1 VPRARGLDAPLTA
14 PDPCPP
20 RLPQNLFGNLSLGGQ
35 ACAVQLEFD
44 DGPAGAR
51 FASVRGRRGEREA
64 LRLFAD
70 GDTLAGRVV
79 VTPVPGRRVEHL
91 GVRVQLLGAVELAAE
106 RGAPHEFL
114 SLVRDLAPPGQLTA
128 QASFPFEFRGVEMAD
143 ESYRGAAAALC
154 YALRVTVA
162 RGLGQ
167 SLTRDYPFW
176 VRNAAP
182 PPPGAARAPI
192 AMEVGIEDCLHI
204 EFEYDR
210 AAYRLD
216 DVVVGRIHFLLVR
229 IRLKHME
236 LEVRRRE
243 TSGGGA
249 AARAETTT
257 VAKYEIMDGAP
268 ARGEVVPIRLHL
280 APYELSPTYPNVHNK
295 FSVRYFLNLVL
306 VDEEDRRYFK
316 QQEVAL
322 YRGEEGEAGE
332 AEVEAEVAEAEAAEA
347 RAAAAEAAAEPEP
360 EAAPAASPP
369 PAAPSP
375 LPAAAPPR
383 AASLEA
389 PPPAAPVA
397 APAAA
402 PAAPEPLP
410 EEAAGGMMDVSLD
423 EAGAAE
429 RKGAAAE

>member
-1 VPRARGLDAPLTA
+1 M
-14 PDPCPP
+14 
-20 RLPQNLFGNLSLGGQ
+20 
-35 ACAVQLEFD
+35 QLEFD
-44 DGPAGAR
+44 DGPTGAR

-128 QASFPFEFRGVEMAD
+128 QAAYPFEFRGVEMAD
-143 ESYRGAAAALC
+143 ESYRGAAAALR

-167 SLTRDYPFW
+167 SVTRDYPFW

-280 APYELSPTYPNVHNK
+280 EPYELTPTYPNVHNK

-316 QQEVAL
+316 QQEVTL

-332 AEVEAEVAEAEAAEA
+332 AEAEAEAAEA
-347 RAAAAEAAAEPEP
+347 RAAAETAPKP
-360 EAAPAASPP
+360 EAAPAALPP

-383 AASLEA
+383 AASPEA
-389 PPPAAPVA
+389 PPLAVPVAA

-402 PAAPEPLP
+402 PAASPEPPP
-410 EEAAGGMMDVSLD
+410 EEAAGGMTDVPLD
-423 EAGAAE
+423 APEASAAE